1 MSDQLIVIGTFA
13 ISYAAILGYAGYV
26 HLRRR
31 RVKG

>member
-13 ISYAAILGYAGYV
+13 LCYAVLFGYAAYL

-31 RVKG
+31 RARS

>member
-1 MSDQLIVIGTFA
+1 MSDPLIVIGTFV
-13 ISYAAILGYAGYV
+13 ISYAAILGYAAYL